1 MNIKV
6 LVVVLCVVVFTLA
19 IWNNARYSRANQE
32 LESIKK
38 EQDSICLMRNESI
51 LYTIQTNAQTIDSL
65 VQGHKSVDS
74 TYLKNQELILKQ
86 MLNSFLNESKQ
97 DATLKDW
104 VKDNIISLEN
114 QLIPTGVSL
123 DVSDFKLFVEERK
136 KLLAK
141 RLKKII
147 EGV

>member
-65 VQGHKSVDS
+65 VQEHKSVDS

-86 MLNSFLNESKQ
+86 MEILISIEKEILMHNS
-97 DATLKDW
+97 
-104 VKDNIISLEN
+104 
-114 QLIPTGVSL
+114 
-123 DVSDFKLFVEERK
+123 KLRCSILSTIHTAE
-136 KLLAK
+136 
-141 RLKKII
+141 
-147 EGV
+147 